1 MATILRN
8 FEPGAVWSMS
18 DGKPS
23 ERALGWMRSLYDY
36 IYAPTT
42 WTVTGAFACN
52 GATAQTSAAVSA
64 AISGTAGA
72 AYTAAEQGLINN
84 TVTLVNQLR
93 AALVANGIAI

>member
-1 MATILRN
+1 MAELRN
-8 FEPGAVWSMS
+8 FEPGSIWSTPE
-18 DGKPS
+18 GRPS

-52 GATAQTSAAVSA
+52 GKTAKTSAPVNA

-72 AYTAAEQGLINN
+72 AYTATEQVLINS
-84 TVTLVNQLR
+84 TTALVNQLR
-93 AALVANGIAI
+93 AALVANGIAV